1 MVKIFIGEAYFFCHL
16 QRAKNIFIT
25 ASISQLTMTK
35 EELLQELAGN
45 TWVMIKPSPIEG
57 IGVFALRDI
66 PMGCRNMF
74 SKETTD
80 EKWISISKNEVDKL
94 PEHSKALI
102 ENYCLYDEENYFVP
116 DYGFKKMDLVNF
128 LNHADEPNIISINDG
143 EFFEAIRD
151 IKKGEE
157 LFIDYGQLVAD
168 D

>member
-1 MVKIFIGEAYFFCHL
+1 
-16 QRAKNIFIT
+16 
-25 ASISQLTMTK
+25 MTK

-66 PMGCRNMF
+66 PEGCRKMF
-74 SKETTD
+74 SKETSD
-80 EKWISISKNEVDKL
+80 EKWISISKKEIEEL
-94 PEHSKALI
+94 PDHSKALI

-143 EFFEAIRD
+143 EFFEAIRA
-151 IKKGEE
+151 IEKGEE
-157 LFIDYGQLVAD
+157 LFIDYGQLVDAAD
-168 D
+168 